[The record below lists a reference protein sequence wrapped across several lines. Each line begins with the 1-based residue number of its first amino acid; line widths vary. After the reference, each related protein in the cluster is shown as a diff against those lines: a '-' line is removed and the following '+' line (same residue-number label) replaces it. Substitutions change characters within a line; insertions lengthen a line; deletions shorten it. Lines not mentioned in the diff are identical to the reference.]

1 MSKNS
6 KVVRAPKR
14 QRADNGKAKPKAGG
28 KRRSSGGTRGEKA
41 YWDKLGAE
49 FEVSSEEDKNEW
61 SDSDEET
68 EEVRGDGVNYMKIAG
83 DDEKQDEQDTASAI
97 VRRWKQAQQKQQFPN
112 LEAEVKAGEKRKIE
126 AVTAAD
132 EDEDDDDELP
142 ETDEFENVNGEQDG
156 EEEAKAEGE
165 GQEDDDEEEME
176 AEEVPRVRKGPGSV
190 SFAMVLGKLLS
201 PEGEVAPQA
210 EAEEKVQPVADPIL
224 KNFKKRTNRKLL
236 AEKRR
241 KREARELALKKK
253 LLKARDHRIPTVLSE
268 PGEVRLRKLA
278 TKGVVQLFNVVRKQQ
293 KEMAMNDTEELEKR
307 NPLKAEK
314 LTKTKFLELLQK
326 TGGARK
332 AGVKKEVKSEEAVK
346 QEAKPAWDVLSDDYM
361 LGASLKD
368 LPDEDADE

>member
-1 MSKNS
+1 
-6 KVVRAPKR
+6 
-14 QRADNGKAKPKAGG
+14 
-28 KRRSSGGTRGEKA
+28 
-41 YWDKLGAE
+41 
-49 FEVSSEEDKNEW
+49 
-61 SDSDEET
+61 
-68 EEVRGDGVNYMKIAG
+68 MKIAG

-112 LEAEVKAGEKRKIE
+112 LEEEVKAGEKRKIE

>member
-210 EAEEKVQPVADPIL
+210 E
-224 KNFKKRTNRKLL
+224 
-236 AEKRR
+236 
-241 KREARELALKKK
+241 
-253 LLKARDHRIPTVLSE
+253 VLSFAQVSFSFVLCAHACACGDACVACCVGTYHGCLLCVGG
-268 PGEVRLRKLA
+268 GEGA
-278 TKGVVQLFNVVRKQQ
+278 TGGGPHL
-293 KEMAMNDTEELEKR
+293 EEL
-307 NPLKAEK
+307 
-314 LTKTKFLELLQK
+314 
-326 TGGARK
+326 
-332 AGVKKEVKSEEAVK
+332 
-346 QEAKPAWDVLSDDYM
+346 QEADKQKAP
-361 LGASLKD
+361 G
-368 LPDEDADE
+368 

>member
-14 QRADNGKAKPKAGG
+14 QRADNGNAKPKAGG
-28 KRRSSGGTRGEKA
+28 MKRRSSGGGNRGEKA

-61 SDSDEET
+61 SDSEEET

-112 LEAEVKAGEKRKIE
+112 LEEEVKAGEKRKIE

-156 EEEAKAEGE
+156 EGEEEAEAEGE
-165 GQEDDDEEEME
+165 GQDDDDEAEME

-210 EAEEKVQPVADPIL
+210 AQ
-224 KNFKKRTNRKLL
+224 
-236 AEKRR
+236 
-241 KREARELALKKK
+241 
-253 LLKARDHRIPTVLSE
+253 VLSF
-268 PGEVRLRKLA
+268 V
-278 TKGVVQLFNVVRKQQ
+278 
-293 KEMAMNDTEELEKR
+293 
-307 NPLKAEK
+307 
-314 LTKTKFLELLQK
+314 
-326 TGGARK
+326 
-332 AGVKKEVKSEEAVK
+332 
-346 QEAKPAWDVLSDDYM
+346 
-361 LGASLKD
+361 
-368 LPDEDADE
+368 